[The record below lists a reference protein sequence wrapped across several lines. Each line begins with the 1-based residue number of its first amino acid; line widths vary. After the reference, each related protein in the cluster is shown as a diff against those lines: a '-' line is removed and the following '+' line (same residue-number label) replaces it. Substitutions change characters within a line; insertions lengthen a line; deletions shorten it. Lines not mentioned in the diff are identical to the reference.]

1 MCFYF
6 PLEKK
11 NQVVA
16 REGERE
22 ETRGLGLLK
31 V

>member
-6 PLEKK
+6 SVGEK
-11 NQVVA
+11 NQVA

-22 ETRGLGLLK
+22 ETKGLGLLK